1 MQEIN
6 CWKTDKVRNLLFKFA
21 EGKETASDVANAVLS
36 NFENIPESIR
46 NELQKRLAKQGY
58 SVW

>member
-1 MQEIN
+1 M
-6 CWKTDKVRNLLFKFA
+6 LFKFA
-21 EGKETASDVANAVLS
+21 EDKETASDVANAVLS

-46 NELQKRLAKQGY
+46 NELQKRLVKQGY